1 MLDQTWQ
8 VDGSGRALPDLEGGV
23 TNSEISPGNANYTPG
38 QQSIPIWPTNWP
50 ISAPEV
56 RISRPVKIER
66 DMHTI
71 TIKGFRTLGLASTFI
86 AGVEAQFFGTI
97 AAIDTQDDII
107 LQTSSGFLLVGIL
120 FSSFGAIAA
129 FLSARWFELL
139 NAEEVGWL
147 EHRWAYAR
155 RETDKPIP
163 WVQSLR
169 VRYRVRNWFVAKSL
183 MLPFY
188 MILFGGIFFVA
199 GVVLYTWATQPRL
212 ISVLC
217 TVVTGPAQALSVQSY
232 HNDSPPFIG
241 TNEGSLE
248 HREVPHLDLSLGPE
262 RPASRTSSQANI
274 KLPVEQGLSRSRLQF
289 SRATSAFGASVPGS
303 PEEKEFANSLP
314 NGSYETDAEPSPP
327 RAPTPFRTD
336 LDPSSYHFP
345 RHRLNT
351 QMADEGKIPLVIVA
365 CGSYSPPT
373 YLHLRMFEMA
383 KDAIVE
389 KAKYE
394 IIGGYYS
401 PVSDQYNKPGLA
413 PAVHRVRMCE
423 LAVDQTSNWLMV
435 DPWEASQPEYQRTA
449 VVLEHFDHELNQGP
463 NGGVQMRDGS
473 RRKVKI
479 VLLAGGDLIESF
491 GAPGVWAPQ
500 DLHVILGR
508 FGCLIIERTGSD
520 VWAFLLSHDILYH
533 HRKNVIVVKQLIYN
547 DISSTKVRLFVRRGM
562 SIKYLLPNS
571 VIQYIEDNRLY
582 RGDEI
587 DFAMS
592 EVQLK

>member
-1 MLDQTWQ
+1 MQ
-8 VDGSGRALPDLEGGV
+8 
-23 TNSEISPGNANYTPG
+23 
-38 QQSIPIWPTNWP
+38 
-50 ISAPEV
+50 
-56 RISRPVKIER
+56 
-66 DMHTI
+66 
-71 TIKGFRTLGLASTFI
+71 
-86 AGVEAQFFGTI
+86 
-97 AAIDTQDDII
+97 
-107 LQTSSGFLLVGIL
+107 
-120 FSSFGAIAA
+120 
-129 FLSARWFELL
+129 
-139 NAEEVGWL
+139 
-147 EHRWAYAR
+147 
-155 RETDKPIP
+155 
-163 WVQSLR
+163 
-169 VRYRVRNWFVAKSL
+169 
-183 MLPFY
+183 
-188 MILFGGIFFVA
+188 
-199 GVVLYTWATQPRL
+199 
-212 ISVLC
+212 
-217 TVVTGPAQALSVQSY
+217 PAQALSVQSY

-262 RPASRTSSQANI
+262 RPASRTSSHGSSLVTGDKPALYGPTPVVANI